1 MKKKKQSRKTIDD
14 KEFFKLRQ
22 ATEKISDFLTR
33 RLTGHLEVLRPL
45 FIARKLL
52 GSYVKSS
59 VKEEVSRSDKAFA
72 KLYEHYT
79 AVCEKPFGLS
89 RKFEPPLPPI
99 SNQLVGSPYQYQQ
112 SLEGS
117 EDRAIT
123 VTSPTRWLLSY
134 RGDCPLSRLRAMV
147 SGTETPQREDMRQG
161 LIDHLVPVVF
171 FTHHPELRRLLE
183 DLRYTVE
190 TVKVTDLGNMPVV
203 VLSAPLDTFLPAD
216 EFILQV
222 TRLSGIPAF
231 QEIID
236 LDAVDK
242 IPDSLKDEL
251 GNLISRE

>member
-1 MKKKKQSRKTIDD
+1 MKKKKQSRKILDD
-14 KEFFKLRQ
+14 QEFFKLRQ
-22 ATEKISDFLTR
+22 ATEKISDFLTK
-33 RLTGHLEVLRPL
+33 RLAGHLEVLRPL

-72 KLYEHYT
+72 KLYGHYT

-89 RKFEPPLPPI
+89 RKLEPPLPPI
-99 SNQLVGSPYQYQQ
+99 SNQLVGIPFQFHV

-117 EDRAIT
+117 EERAIT
-123 VTSPTRWLLSY
+123 VTSPARWILSY

-147 SGTETPQREDMRQG
+147 SGTETPQPDDMKQG

-171 FTHHPELRRLLE
+171 FAHHPGLLRLLE
-183 DLRYTVE
+183 DLRYNVE
-190 TVKVTDLGNMPVV
+190 TVEVADLGNMPVV

-236 LDAVDK
+236 LEAVDK
-242 IPDSLKDEL
+242 IPDSLKDDVK
-251 GNLISRE
+251 NLIS